1 MNANQGQIKQMF
13 DFENEFTTTE
23 AIDFSLNIA
32 HEPITSAS
40 GSEPPGL
47 NQSTDIPLNEI
58 NQMQLFNR
66 ISMIEQRLKDN

>member
-1 MNANQGQIKQMF
+1 MF

-23 AIDFSLNIA
+23 ANAASLNFA

-47 NQSTDIPLNEI
+47 NQSNDIPLN
-58 NQMQLFNR
+58 
-66 ISMIEQRLKDN
+66 D